1 MRIVILSVVCSLAVY
16 VAWTLFSE
24 YLLSSAGLNDMGAA
38 LAVITMGAFI
48 MYQLRGKKEEVAGI
62 SGFCRGCFLYTSRNI
77 PIGYY
82 VLFSLSSFRRALRNW
97 RVKRITVPVT
107 AMTSATGSA
116 RNTARVWSASRWG
129 SR

>member
-48 MYQLRGKKEEVAGI
+48 MYQQRGKK
-62 SGFCRGCFLYTSRNI
+62 
-77 PIGYY
+77 
-82 VLFSLSSFRRALRNW
+82 
-97 RVKRITVPVT
+97 KK
-107 AMTSATGSA
+107 
-116 RNTARVWSASRWG
+116 
-129 SR
+129 

>member
-1 MRIVILSVVCSLAVY
+1 MWVVILSVVCSLAAY
-16 VAWTLFSE
+16 F
-24 YLLSSAGLNDMGAA
+24 AGLYVSIISYGIYDIGAA
-38 LAVITMGAFI
+38 FAVITMGAFI
-48 MYQLRGKKEEVAGI
+48 MYQLRGKRRS
-62 SGFCRGCFLYTSRNI
+62 SGHLRLLPGMLLYTSRNI

-97 RVKRITVPVT
+97 KLNRSTVPVT
-107 AMTSATGSA
+107 AMVSATGSA